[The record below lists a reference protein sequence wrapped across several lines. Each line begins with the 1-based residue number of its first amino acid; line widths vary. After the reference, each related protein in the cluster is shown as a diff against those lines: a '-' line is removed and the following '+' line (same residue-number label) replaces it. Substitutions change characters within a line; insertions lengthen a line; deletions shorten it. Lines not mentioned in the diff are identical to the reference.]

1 MLSLFEV
8 HVHIFYLLLTRL
20 IVGSLA
26 SGWNGRHI
34 SHTLVIF
41 IIVIR
46 EKAIYSDVILSILL
60 TYSTVIF
67 FFYLKV
73 NTKRQLYIK
82 TVWHLSTFGFSPFV
96 ATIIVFEQ
104 YEISPSVFIYI
115 TETRLQWP
123 VYPEHRFKFEKDIRI
138 QKQNN
143 SIKRKT
149 ERCLEKIHMTLVFYL
164 CHVWRG

>member
-1 MLSLFEV
+1 MTQVE
-8 HVHIFYLLLTRL
+8 HKCHMM
-20 IVGSLA
+20 
-26 SGWNGRHI
+26 
-34 SHTLVIF
+34 
-41 IIVIR
+41 
-46 EKAIYSDVILSILL
+46 
-60 TYSTVIF
+60 
-67 FFYLKV
+67 
-73 NTKRQLYIK
+73 
-82 TVWHLSTFGFSPFV
+82 WHLSTFGFSPFV

-149 ERCLEKIHMTLVFYL
+149 ERVPHCLYIQLSFSVDF
-164 CHVWRG
+164 